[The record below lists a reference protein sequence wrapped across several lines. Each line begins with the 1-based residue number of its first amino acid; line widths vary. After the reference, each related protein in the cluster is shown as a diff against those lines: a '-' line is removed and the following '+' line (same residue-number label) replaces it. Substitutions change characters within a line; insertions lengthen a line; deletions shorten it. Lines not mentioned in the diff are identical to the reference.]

1 MKRTVLVGAGQ
12 FGRAAVHLLDP
23 DQWEICAFADNHPDN
38 WDRTAVPPVLPLP
51 EALDLHP
58 DAVMITMKG
67 EERFREVSAQ
77 LRRMGWKGEILDFS
91 SRTAGFSLRS
101 GVLKR
106 IAERIHAEN
115 IPGAAAEFGVYR
127 GDFARQINAAFPDR
141 KLYLFDSFEGFPESA
156 LEEERKNG
164 YSGGEIQDFR
174 GTRTKEVLARM
185 PRPEQV
191 IIRKGVFPESA
202 EGVEASF
209 CFVSLDADLYRSTLD
224 GLMYFYPRME
234 SGGVILLHDYSGK
247 QYAGV
252 REAVREYEKRFGRLP
267 LLPLP
272 DLHGTAVILK
282 I

>member
-12 FGRAAVHLLDP
+12 FGRAAEHLLHP
-23 DQWEICAFADNHPDN
+23 DLWEICAFADNHPDN

-67 EERFREVSAQ
+67 EERFREVSSQ
-77 LRRMGWKGEILDFS
+77 LRRMGWKGEILNFAS
-91 SRTAGFSLRS
+91 AVEGFSLRS

-127 GDFARQINAAFPDR
+127 GEFARQINAAFPDR
-141 KLYLFDSFEGFPESA
+141 ELYLFDSFQGFPESA
-156 LEEERKNG
+156 LEEEREGG
-164 YSGGEIQDFR
+164 YSGGEIQDFSD
-174 GTRTKEVLARM
+174 TREKAVLACM

-202 EGVEASF
+202 EEVRASF

-252 REAVREYEKRFGRLP
+252 REAVREYEKRFGKLP